1 MDGKFSIYQNNLVII
16 QNHFIQNLGHF
27 MQNQGKKFI
36 LQNFCKPNKPITN
49 INELIRGA
57 LHVP

>member
-16 QNHFIQNLGHF
+16 QNHSIQNLGHF
-27 MQNQGKKFI
+27 MQNQSKKFI

-57 LHVP
+57 LKVP